1 MKQYNLSDYLKL
13 STNEVLKIKLKD
25 ENEFIFGRIA
35 SAGMLTKPTETPLNN
50 GIFGHLNKINNIE
63 DYILDKPQYKDFSLI
78 PIDSS
83 QIESI
88 EILNTLKV

>member
-1 MKQYNLSDYLKL
+1 MKQYNLSDYQNL
-13 STNEVLKIKLKD
+13 STNQVLKIKLKD

-35 SAGMLTKPTETPLNN
+35 SASILTKPTVTPLNN
-50 GIFGHLNKINNIE
+50 GIYGHFNKINNFE
-63 DYILDKPQYKDFSLI
+63 DYILDKSQYKDFSLI

>member
-13 STNEVLKIKLKD
+13 PTNEVLKIKLKA
-25 ENEFIFGRIA
+25 ENEYIFGRIA
-35 SAGMLTKPTETPLNN
+35 SAGMICKPTKTPLNN
-50 GIFGHLNKINNIE
+50 GVFGHLNKINNIE
-63 DYILDKPQYKDFSLI
+63 DYILDKSLYKDFSII

>member
-1 MKQYNLSDYLKL
+1 MRQYNLSDYQEL
-13 STNEVLKIKLKD
+13 STNDVLKIKLKD
-25 ENEFIFGRIA
+25 ENEFIFGWIA
-35 SAGMLTKPTETPLNN
+35 SAGMLTKPTMTPLNN

-63 DYILDKPQYKDFSLI
+63 DYILDKSQYKDLSLI

-88 EILNTLKV
+88 EILSILKV

>member
-13 STNEVLKIKLKD
+13 PTNEVLKIKLKD
-25 ENEFIFGRIA
+25 ENEYIFGRIA

-50 GIFGHLNKINNIE
+50 GISGHLNKINNIE
-63 DYILDKPQYKDFSLI
+63 DYILDKPKYKDFSLI
-78 PIDSS
+78 SIQNS

-88 EILNTLKV
+88 EILNPFIV